1 MKIKTA
7 LIFLSLKCFIFSETL
22 YVPENYSTIQLAINA
37 SIDFDTVLVSP
48 GFYEENIN
56 YNGKNI
62 VVTSTYL
69 QDQDSSLIAQTIID
83 GDQDGSVAIFENNE
97 NGDAVLQGF
106 TIQNGNGYFA
116 DPDGNGTFYTYGG
129 GIYCQDSDPTLKDL
143 VITNNKGDELT
154 LINI

>member
-1 MKIKTA
+1 MKIKTT

-37 SIDFDTVLVSP
+37 SLDFDTVLVSP

-69 QDQDSSLIAQTIID
+69 QDQDSSIIAQTIID

-97 NGDAVLQGF
+97 NRRSLFCKV
-106 TIQNGNGYFA
+106 Y
-116 DPDGNGTFYTYGG
+116 Y
-129 GIYCQDSDPTLKDL
+129 SKW
-143 VITNNKGDELT
+143 
-154 LINI
+154 